1 MCQAFFC
8 FIKSLVVDRLK
19 PDDNYEYFQNI
30 PDNCFNV
37 LTPNEPKEFFTYDS
51 CSGNYYKLKVTGIG
65 KFYLFVCVVQYV
77 YLAALI

>member
-19 PDDNYEYFQNI
+19 PDDNHEYFQNI

-65 KFYLFVCVVQYV
+65 NFYLFVCVVQYF